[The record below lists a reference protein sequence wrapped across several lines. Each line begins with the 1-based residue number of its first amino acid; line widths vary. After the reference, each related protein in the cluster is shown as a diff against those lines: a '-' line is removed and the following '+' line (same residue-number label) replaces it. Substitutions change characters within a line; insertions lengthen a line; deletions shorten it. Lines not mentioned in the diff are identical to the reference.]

1 MQYLLDTNVI
11 IDYLQS
17 KLPTSEMQFVSSVVD
32 DISVVSV
39 ISKME
44 TLGFN
49 FPLIKEQTLM
59 ETFVN
64 YSAVLDIDERIVKQ
78 TILIKKAKRI
88 KLPDAIIVATALV
101 NHLTLITRNISDFDG
116 VEGLKIINPHVL

>member
-88 KLPDAIIVATALV
+88 KLPDAIIAATALV